1 MKIMSVDFGDARTGI
16 AMCDKTE
23 FLASPITV
31 IHEKRFEHA
40 IEKTAD
46 EAIKNKAEAVIVGL
60 PLNMNGSEGPR
71 AELCREFAAK
81 LSEKIS
87 VPVRMWDERQTTV
100 SAAGFLNET
109 DTRGK
114 KRTAVIDAVAAMLST
129 LPPVRRYET
138 EEIPLETLLAKQNT
152 GFEITVEDDVY
163 IVEAPWLIKILC
175 RTDLDDYESL
185 QHFQRVLISSG
196 IIDALREKGIEEG
209 DIVSVYDF
217 EFEFVD

>member
-31 IHEKRFEHA
+31 LHEKRFEHA
-40 IEKTAD
+40 VEKTAD
-46 EAIKNKAEAVIVGL
+46 EAIKNKAEAVNVGL

-71 AELCREFAAK
+71 AELCRKFAAK

-114 KRTAVIDAVAAMLST
+114 KRKAVIDAVAA
-129 LPPVRRYET
+129 V
-138 EEIPLETLLAKQNT
+138 I
-152 GFEITVEDDVY
+152 
-163 IVEAPWLIKILC
+163 IL
-175 RTDLDDYESL
+175 DSYL
-185 QHFQRVLISSG
+185 QWRKNHPG
-196 IIDALREKGIEEG
+196 
-209 DIVSVYDF
+209 
-217 EFEFVD
+217 EF

>member
-40 IEKTAD
+40 VLKTA
-46 EAIKNKAEAVIVGL
+46 EQAISNKAEAVIVGL

-81 LSEKIS
+81 LAEQIS

-114 KRTAVIDAVAAMLST
+114 KRKAVIDAVAA
-129 LPPVRRYET
+129 V
-138 EEIPLETLLAKQNT
+138 I
-152 GFEITVEDDVY
+152 
-163 IVEAPWLIKILC
+163 IL
-175 RTDLDDYESL
+175 DSYL
-185 QHFQRVLISSG
+185 QWRKNHPG
-196 IIDALREKGIEEG
+196 
-209 DIVSVYDF
+209 
-217 EFEFVD
+217 EF

>member
-81 LSEKIS
+81 LSDN
-87 VPVRMWDERQTTV
+87 R
-100 SAAGFLNET
+100 F
-109 DTRGK
+109 
-114 KRTAVIDAVAAMLST
+114 
-129 LPPVRRYET
+129 RRR
-138 EEIPLETLLAKQNT
+138 
-152 GFEITVEDDVY
+152 F
-163 IVEAPWLIKILC
+163 
-175 RTDLDDYESL
+175 S
-185 QHFQRVLISSG
+185 
-196 IIDALREKGIEEG
+196 
-209 DIVSVYDF
+209 
-217 EFEFVD
+217 